1 MPISAVDLFCGVGGL
16 THGLQLS
23 GIPVVAGLDV
33 EHSCQYAY
41 EQNNNARF
49 ILRDITQVTGEELNN
64 YFLPNTTKVLVGC
77 APCQPF
83 STYSLRYNKNG
94 KKDNKWR
101 LLYYFADLAET
112 VLPEVLS
119 MENVPQLVNEK
130 VFKDFL
136 AQLDDLGYYYSWKIV
151 NCADYGVPQCR
162 RRLVLLASRLGNIEL
177 IPPIYDEN
185 NYITVRDAI
194 DQFQQQQSAG
204 AGARFQGGA
213 AAHYNR
219 QGRAR
224 CHSQGAAAD
233 TEDAYRG

>member
-83 STYSLRYNKNG
+83 STYSLRYNKTERRTTNG
-94 KKDNKWR
+94 GCCTILQTLQKRYCLKSY
-101 LLYYFADLAET
+101 L
-112 VLPEVLS
+112 
-119 MENVPQLVNEK
+119 
-130 VFKDFL
+130 
-136 AQLDDLGYYYSWKIV
+136 WKMFR
-151 NCADYGVPQCR
+151 N
-162 RRLVLLASRLGNIEL
+162 
-177 IPPIYDEN
+177 
-185 NYITVRDAI
+185 
-194 DQFQQQQSAG
+194 
-204 AGARFQGGA
+204 
-213 AAHYNR
+213 
-219 QGRAR
+219 
-224 CHSQGAAAD
+224 
-233 TEDAYRG
+233 